1 MMSFDKSRKKFVFR
15 QFHVEGF
22 VNQYVM
28 TSTDVKTIV
37 FASESIE
44 NIPAGFRA
52 RETYKILGPDE
63 FTEVFEIAEPGKEFE
78 VYSEGHFKRKK

>member
-1 MMSFDKSRKKFVFR
+1 MFVFR

-22 VNQYVM
+22 VSQYVM
-28 TSTDVKTIV
+28 TSAGSDRKTIV
-37 FASESIE
+37 FTSESIE
-44 NIPAGFRA
+44 NIPAGYRS

-78 VYSEGHFKRKK
+78 VYSESHFKRKK